1 MNAIEITKM
10 GVAMLNVRTHPRDTG
25 NLLENSIEAR
35 NLQTKGD
42 ISSGEIKIGGDVA
55 PYAVYLQ
62 YCNTV
67 GTSDKPNRHKNW
79 VNIWINNEFVPAIK
93 KGFKE

>member
-10 GVAMLNVRTHPRDTG
+10 GVAMLNARMHPRDTG
-25 NLLENSIEAR
+25 NLLDNSVEAK
-35 NLQTKGD
+35 NLFAQGE
-42 ISSGEIKIGGDVA
+42 ISSGEIKIGGDIA

-62 YCNTV
+62 YCDKV

-93 KGFKE
+93 KGFRK